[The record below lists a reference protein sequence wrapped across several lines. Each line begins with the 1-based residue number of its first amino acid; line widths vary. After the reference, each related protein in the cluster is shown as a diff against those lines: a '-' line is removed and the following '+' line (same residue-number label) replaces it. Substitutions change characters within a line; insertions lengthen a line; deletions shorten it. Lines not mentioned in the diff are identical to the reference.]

1 MESLNKDLILV
12 VIASAINSSIK
23 KLDNL
28 TNESSIELD
37 LDTFLSDINELI
49 VRYIEAF
56 DQKAINGKIDRPT
69 LLSLLGKGQFGDF
82 VQVSENSIKIEAN
95 AKAFQTILSN
105 IAVTSTLNY
114 AKFLIKNIDDLGI
127 IYRQSEATK
136 STSEGEKDTNDDNNN
151 DIEKYTIEEVNE
163 EKEKE
168 EDVPGDGD
176 EDKLSTANQPE
187 ELEHEEIKEKEVK
200 ADDETDN
207 EQVDAEISE
216 PNHDIDTEME
226 EAGSEKSKEDEKSNE
241 VIQDEEDD
249 KSNAVDIVQDDV
261 KEEQTDEIEGAEVE
275 KENKDQK
282 GENNIESE
290 NEELQETTSSELKEN
305 IETPEPKQ
313 QDSKDE
319 IRSQTSKKRSRSLSV
334 STPQQHKRFQ
344 HIAVNLI
351 NNIQAHRFSSPFLQP
366 VNVKEAPDYHEII
379 YEPKDLKNILKSIKL
394 KNDPPEYQLIKQL
407 KRDILLML
415 ANCIMYNKS
424 DTDLVE
430 LTKSMKND
438 VNNIFKLFEEAEL
451 DTK

>member
-37 LDTFLSDINELI
+37 LNTFLSDINELI

-127 IYRQSEATK
+127 IYRQSETTK

-168 EDVPGDGD
+168 EDVSGDGN
-176 EDKLSTANQPE
+176 EDKLSTANQTE
-187 ELEHEEIKEKEVK
+187 ELEHEKIKEKEVK
-200 ADDETDN
+200 TDDEKDN
-207 EQVDAEISE
+207 EEVDAEISE

-226 EAGSEKSKEDEKSNE
+226 EAQSEKSKEGEKNNE
-241 VIQDEEDD
+241 AMQDEEDD
-249 KSNAVDIVQDDV
+249 NSNDIVQDDV
-261 KEEQTDEIEGAEVE
+261 KEEQTDEIEGVEVE

-282 GENNIESE
+282 GEKNIESE
-290 NEELQETTSSELKEN
+290 NEELQETTSSDLKEN
-305 IETPEPKQ
+305 IETPEPK